1 MAKALQDTRDHLPME
16 KEVTHNQFLD
26 EALREAG
33 PHALGLALGYL
44 AVDLNKQRFYHV
56 HQRDNFFDRHW
67 NAWVSNIWIRPA
79 WPTQPILDIAPRDVR
94 ASFNDNWG
102 VF

>member
-1 MAKALQDTRDHLPME
+1 M
-16 KEVTHNQFLD
+16 
-26 EALREAG
+26 
-33 PHALGLALGYL
+33 
-44 AVDLNKQRFYHV
+44 
-56 HQRDNFFDRHW
+56 HQRDNFYDQHW

-79 WPTQPILDIAPRDVR
+79 RPTQPIKDIVPHDVR